1 MFYKVIEND
10 KVIDVLSNLEF
21 IVHQK
26 NNNITVI
33 GKKSEAFGVLSSDSN
48 EIYAVSGMKTPP
60 DGNYRTV
67 TLAVIDSIE
76 YESLNKELNN
86 SNSSQ
91 YSEAQPSTS
100 DAVENTIKQD
110 TGEVTPGLQKFFE
123 TVANSD
129 TNSIAKIRQAAQQ
142 YLDDTTTPAESG

>member
-48 EIYAVSGMKTPP
+48 EIYAVSGMKIPP
-60 DGNYRTV
+60 DGNYRIV
-67 TLAVIDSIE
+67 TLAVIDGIE
-76 YESLNKELNN
+76 YESLKKELNN
-86 SNSSQ
+86 FDSNISSEENPEVTDTEQ
-91 YSEAQPSTS
+91 ST
-100 DAVENTIKQD
+100 TQQD
-110 TGEVTPGLQKFFE
+110 SVEVTPGLQKFFE

-129 TNSIAKIRQAAQQ
+129 TNSIAKIR
-142 YLDDTTTPAESG
+142 TH

>member
-26 NNNITVI
+26 NNNINVI

-48 EIYAVSGMKTPP
+48 EIYAVCGMKTPP

-86 SNSSQ
+86 SDSNTSS
-91 YSEAQPSTS
+91 EENPEVTDTELSTTQQGS
-100 DAVENTIKQD
+100 V
-110 TGEVTPGLQKFFE
+110 EVTPGLQKFFE

-142 YLDDTTTPAESG
+142 YLDDTATPAESG